1 MELVLNINPQEY
13 KKYDNQNQYYDF
25 NFLNSEFQDFYYKM
39 ISSLDEKKLINLYRF
54 LYLRLIKIN
63 KKYNTGLLPVFKKI
77 NFKEFNDNIKNFI
90 GNNFINE
97 IIILNGIQLYFI

>member
-13 KKYDNQNQYYDF
+13 KKYDNQKKYYDF

-39 ISSLDEKKLINLYRF
+39 IFSLEEKKLINLYRF

-63 KKYNTGLLPVFKKI
+63 NKYNTGLLPVYKKI
-77 NFKEFNDNIKNFI
+77 SFKEFNENIKNFI